1 MNKILVLFLTLSL
14 VLILSLSALS
24 KQPGY
29 KVYFNL
35 ASDSRYYRYVGYK
48 SSHIF
53 GHTLLLAILDKRPE
67 QEKTFNEDV
76 QYFYDDIWTEPP
88 ASMLGKIFLKE
99 LRLSK
104 MFRSVDVDAT
114 RPSLILEIELSSL
127 VGHYDRKTRVA
138 KGIVEIHSMFKSA
151 SDDRIII
158 NKIYEATSR
167 TDIRRGDI
175 YVPMVQHIGN
185 ALHKAMEDMIVDLER
200 AMLSESRK

>member
-29 KVYFNL
+29 KAYFNL
-35 ASDSRYYRYVGYK
+35 ASDSRYYKYVGYK

-53 GHTLLLAILDKRPE
+53 GHTLLLAIIDKRPE

-138 KGIVEIHSMFKSA
+138 KGIVEIHSTFKSA

-185 ALHKAMEDMIVDLER
+185 ALHKAMEDMIVELQR